1 VLAGWQVSGILTAQ
15 TSEPVTIIR
24 SGTPPSR
31 PDYIGGKAIRDDYN
45 RAAGYINKAAF
56 NRVPLGAGGNPIR
69 PGTIGSGALRG
80 PGFWSVDFS
89 FGKNFSITKRVGS
102 QLRSDMFNVVN
113 HTPFQGFTASIN
125 SANFGKFTSQRGLG
139 KFSSRALDLENRSSL
154 SWAAGR
160 KTVGEPFVTLRRPGT
175 GSTLGTKR

>member
-125 SANFGKFTSQRGLG
+125 SANFGKFTSHRGLG
-139 KFSSRALDLENRSSL
+139 KFSSTRA
-154 SWAAGR
+154 
-160 KTVGEPFVTLRRPGT
+160 
-175 GSTLGTKR
+175 